1 MSRTSRPISLQSA
14 MVLRRA
20 QAQQQQR
27 REAQTAQQQPA
38 RSRSVFSFLSLFA
51 SKHSTASNDLEEVE
65 RMKRAA

>member
-20 QAQQQQR
+20 QAQQQC
-27 REAQTAQQQPA
+27 REAQAAQQQPA

>member
-1 MSRTSRPISLQSA
+1 

-20 QAQQQQR
+20 QAQQQC
-27 REAQTAQQQPA
+27 REAQAAQQQPA